1 MTSSQEGKGN
11 QPQTKRKI
19 ENFPKRLSSGTINSK
34 SNEDEQT
41 DSMNAWKQS
50 RQRLERRERKLSK
63 ERDTQ
68 DLWAN
73 CESSKP

>member
-41 DSMNAWKQS
+41 DSMNA
-50 RQRLERRERKLSK
+50 
-63 ERDTQ
+63 
-68 DLWAN
+68 
-73 CESSKP
+73 